1 MPPKA
6 QATKGK
12 YMEGFQIL
20 KLLRFKIHYQES
32 EKIEAS
38 LVAQWLRICLAMQRM
53 RVQSPSGNQDSTC

>member
-1 MPPKA
+1 
-6 QATKGK
+6 
-12 YMEGFQIL
+12 MEGFQIL

-53 RVQSPSGNQDSTC
+53 RVQSPFREPRFHMLRGS